1 MRLLSAIMDRVDYR
15 RINAAYSRLGRNE
28 YPTRLLTKVWIYGY
42 MRRMVHT
49 RAVEAACRENL
60 RFMYLLEG
68 HKAPDHNTLARFR
81 SRVLRSEIGED
92 LLRQVV
98 ELLIG
103 AGFIDMANVFIDGT
117 KIEANANKYTFV
129 WKKGTEKQ
137 REKLNAKVA
146 EQLPGLLAKAGIKYR
161 LAEEIAVRH
170 LKKIRKK
177 LYAQKR
183 AEGIEFVHGSGKRK
197 TPIQRAIETV
207 EGWIEKYKVVH
218 KKNTDTSFTTSKPT

>member
-1 MRLLSAIMDRVDYR
+1 MKQNSNTQIDYTAYEVGNQLLISLECDVRVPKDDPVRLLSAIMDRVDYR

-117 KIEANANKYTFV
+117 KIEANANKYTFC
-129 WKKGTEKQ
+129 
-137 REKLNAKVA
+137 
-146 EQLPGLLAKAGIKYR
+146 
-161 LAEEIAVRH
+161 
-170 LKKIRKK
+170 
-177 LYAQKR
+177 
-183 AEGIEFVHGSGKRK
+183 
-197 TPIQRAIETV
+197 
-207 EGWIEKYKVVH
+207 
-218 KKNTDTSFTTSKPT
+218 